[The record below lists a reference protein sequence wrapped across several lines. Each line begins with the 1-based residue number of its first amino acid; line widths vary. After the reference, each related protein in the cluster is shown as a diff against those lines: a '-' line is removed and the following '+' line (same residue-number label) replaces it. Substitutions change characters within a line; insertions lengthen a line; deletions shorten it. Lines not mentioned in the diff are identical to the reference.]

1 MTREQLDSPFQ
12 LQEHLKALHNHFTQP
27 EGSDTVAPIHRDVAV
42 RLAEPPEGVDRALW
56 LYELCRFLTMKVNNL
71 IVAFLSESPP
81 CSSQTCPEMQA
92 SEWQYLC
99 AVHDPPKTCCAID
112 YCCHTLDWATNILTS
127 PKFFPSRLTLGS
139 EASGGPQASMK
150 HLVNI
155 FRRLYRI
162 FAHAW
167 FKHRQVFWQVEG
179 NEGLYIFFKTVCDV
193 YHLMPEDSYTVPAE
207 AEGIVSQPSTTSS
220 AEEKPA
226 GPRMSIL
233 KRGDENS
240 LHSSS
245 IENLNDAGA
254 TTRRHKHS
262 PSTGSRVTTIA
273 ESAEDSEDTKPE
285 LVDLKED
292 AAAETVDESTEET
305 AAPDEKPEPQPSNDD
320 TTGEQEDASEDD
332 TDEAEPEEPVTAE
345 SDEVPAKKSTEKQEE
360 TDSDQPEETQTEAK
374 LEPSQPNGES
384 EPTSAEEPSSEAAP
398 PESEPNSK
406 PDAKT
411 ETKSE
416 EEKEPEGSEAETKS
430 ATELLMEP

>member
-1 MTREQLDSPFQ
+1 
-12 LQEHLKALHNHFTQP
+12 
-27 EGSDTVAPIHRDVAV
+27 
-42 RLAEPPEGVDRALW
+42 
-56 LYELCRFLTMKVNNL
+56 
-71 IVAFLSESPP
+71 
-81 CSSQTCPEMQA
+81 
-92 SEWQYLC
+92 
-99 AVHDPPKTCCAID
+99 
-112 YCCHTLDWATNILTS
+112 
-127 PKFFPSRLTLGS
+127 
-139 EASGGPQASMK
+139 MK

>member
-1 MTREQLDSPFQ
+1 MQ
-12 LQEHLKALHNHFTQP
+12 
-27 EGSDTVAPIHRDVAV
+27 
-42 RLAEPPEGVDRALW
+42 LAEPPEGVDRALW

-71 IVAFLSESPP
+71 IVAFFSENPP

-139 EASGGPQASMK
+139 EASGGPQASMR

-226 GPRMSIL
+226 GPRMAIL

-245 IENLNDAGA
+245 IEDLNDAGSTA
-254 TTRRHKHS
+254 RRHKHS
-262 PSTGSRVTTIA
+262 PSTGSRVTTIT
-273 ESAEDSEDTKPE
+273 ESAEDSEDAKPE
-285 LVDLKED
+285 LVDANED
-292 AAAETVDESTEET
+292 AAAETTNESTEEA
-305 AAPDEKPEPQPSNDD
+305 AAPEENPEPQPS
-320 TTGEQEDASEDD
+320 GEQGEATGDATE
-332 TDEAEPEEPVTAE
+332 EAESEEQVNAE
-345 SDEVPAKKSTEKQEE
+345 SNEAPASQSTQEQKE
-360 TDSDQPEETQTEAK
+360 TDQPEEAQAEVEIETN
-374 LEPSQPNGES
+374 QPNSES
-384 EPTSAEEPSSEAAP
+384 EPVSSAEEPSEAAAP
-398 PESEPNSK
+398 ESAESEPK
-406 PDAKT
+406 PDAET
-411 ETKSE
+411 EPGS
-416 EEKEPEGSEAETKS
+416 EKEPEKGSETTS
-430 ATELLMEP
+430 ATGPAAES